1 MTALRV
7 RHQVSAAF
15 IQDRLWPAELSC
27 RASEKCC
34 VAEMGGLKPESDP
47 KESFA
52 FEGANVGYEVNRPL
66 ERFGR
71 DVKG

>member
-1 MTALRV
+1 MDV
-7 RHQVSAAF
+7 RSGGNGLH
-15 IQDRLWPAELSC
+15 RC
-27 RASEKCC
+27 RAPADLQLAEPGGLDPKMCC